1 MHLNPSAHTI
11 ERSIAFILASH
22 RSLRFYGCFKAEIKI
37 LFYIQKPDVSQTAIL
52 FPTTVVI
59 FSLRCCIWTTVLCL
73 SFSRDVQAYSGSLLL
88 PSPQRSARRLGAEN
102 ETCSQLCQV
111 LASAGAHV
119 GEPSARREERI
130 CPMTLLAEQRLVQVL
145 EVSFTVLVQ
154 RGENGSAGSVQAVAF
169 GAETWSVSVDAKWFT
184 CNT

>member
-59 FSLRCCIWTTVLCL
+59 FSLRCCIWPTVLCL
-73 SFSRDVQAYSGSLLL
+73 SFSRDVQAYSRSLF
-88 PSPQRSARRLGAEN
+88 PSPQRSARRLGAEV
-102 ETCSQLCQV
+102 SGGSRQAHAAGLCPYTYQ
-111 LASAGAHV
+111 AEQGAPRAGAAPWLAPWAPQCH
-119 GEPSARREERI
+119 
-130 CPMTLLAEQRLVQVL
+130 CPMSGLQE
-145 EVSFTVLVQ
+145 FTVQ
-154 RGENGSAGSVQAVAF
+154 KDWA
-169 GAETWSVSVDAKWFT
+169 
-184 CNT
+184 